1 MKNIKSDDLSNAV
14 GNSNINID
22 ELKRAV
28 ENGQAEQY
36 IDKKLSAQ
44 ASQMIKQVLS
54 DKKATQKIIQ
64 SPQAKAL
71 LEKLNQK

>member
-14 GNSNINID
+14 ANSNINAD

-28 ENGQAEQY
+28 EHGQAEQH
-36 IDKKLSAQ
+36 IDKNLSAQ

>member
-1 MKNIKSDDLSNAV
+1 MKNIKSDDLANAV
-14 GNSNINID
+14 GNSKINID

-28 ENGQAEQY
+28 ESGKAEQY
-36 IDKKLSAQ
+36 IDKNLSAE

>member
-14 GNSNINID
+14 GKSNINID
-22 ELKRAV
+22 ELRRAV

-36 IDKKLSAQ
+36 IDKNLSAQ

>member
-28 ENGQAEQY
+28 GNGQAEQY
-36 IDKKLSAQ
+36 IDKNLSAQ

>member
-1 MKNIKSDDLSNAV
+1 MKNIKSDDLANAV
-14 GNSNINID
+14 GNSKINID

-28 ENGQAEQY
+28 ESGKAEQY
-36 IDKKLSAQ
+36 IDKNLSTES
-44 ASQMIKQVLS
+44 SQMIKQVLS

>member
-36 IDKKLSAQ
+36 IDKNLAAQ

>member
-1 MKNIKSDDLSNAV
+1 MKNIKSDDLANAV
-14 GNSNINID
+14 GNSKINID

-28 ENGQAEQY
+28 EGGKAEQY
-36 IDKKLSAQ
+36 IDKNLSAE

>member
-14 GNSNINID
+14 ANSNINID

-28 ENGQAEQY
+28 ENGQAKQY
-36 IDKKLSAQ
+36 IDKNLSAQ

>member
-1 MKNIKSDDLSNAV
+1 MKNIKSDDLFNAV

-36 IDKKLSAQ
+36 IDKNLSAQ
-44 ASQMIKQVLS
+44 VSQMIKQVLS

>member
-1 MKNIKSDDLSNAV
+1 MKNIKSDDLYNALDNV
-14 GNSNINID
+14 NINVD

-28 ENGQAEQY
+28 ESGQAGQY
-36 IDKKLSAQ
+36 IDKNLSSE

>member
-1 MKNIKSDDLSNAV
+1 MKNIKSEDLSNAV

-36 IDKKLSAQ
+36 IDKNLSAQ
-44 ASQMIKQVLS
+44 ASQLIKQVLS
-54 DKKATQKIIQ
+54 D
-64 SPQAKAL
+64 
-71 LEKLNQK
+71 

>member
-14 GNSNINID
+14 ANSNINID

-28 ENGQAEQY
+28 ENGQTEQY
-36 IDKKLSAQ
+36 IDKNLSAQ